1 MGTPW
6 KIVIADD
13 HALIRRG
20 LSMLLAAEP
29 TVEVT
34 GEAGSGEEL
43 LTYLQEQAAD
53 LAFVDISMPGMGGLA
68 CIEKLRKDYPALAIV
83 ALSMHEGT
91 DYILQA
97 LRAGANGYIT
107 KGTADDDLM
116 PAIESVRKG
125 ELYLSPHVASPVL
138 KKLMEKPKQPA
149 QCPLDALSQREREI
163 FDYLVRGYTG
173 TEIAELLHLS
183 VKTVDTHKTRMMEK
197 LDCAKKSDLVELAL
211 KWDVLRPDK

>member
-1 MGTPW
+1 MSKPW
-6 KIVIADD
+6 KVVIADD

-20 LSMLLAAEP
+20 LTMLLAGES
-29 TVEVT
+29 TVTVT

-43 LTYLQEQAAD
+43 LAHLRNHEAD
-53 LAFVDISMPGMGGLA
+53 LAFIDISMPGMGGLA
-68 CIEKLRKDYPALAIV
+68 CIAKLREQYPRLMIV

-107 KGTADDDLM
+107 KGTADDDLL
-116 PAIESVRKG
+116 PAIESMHKD
-125 ELYLSPHVASPVL
+125 ELYLSPHIASSVL
-138 KKLMEKPKQPA
+138 KKLMERPTET
-149 QCPLDALSQREREI
+149 QCPLDTLSQREREI
-163 FDYLVRGYTG
+163 FNYLVHGYTG

-183 VKTVDTHKTRMMEK
+183 VKTVDTHKTRLMEK
-197 LDCAKKSDLVELAL
+197 LDCAKRSDLVGLAL